1 MDPAT
6 VASVMRGQAWSV
18 RPEDTLESA
27 GRGLVEHRLHWAP
40 VGDASGAL
48 LAVLSAWDLL
58 RFSVEG
64 RAPSMPVWQACTYR
78 PVSVAPQT
86 PVAEAAQLMR
96 ELKLHHLPV
105 QAADGRLVGVVSSLD
120 LLG

>member
-6 VASVMRGQAWSV
+6 VGSVMHLQVWTV

-40 VGDASGAL
+40 VVDASGAV

-58 RFSVEG
+58 RFAVEG
-64 RAPSMPVWQACTYR
+64 RAPTMPVWQACTYR
-78 PVSVAPQT
+78 PVAVAAET
-86 PVAEAAQLMR
+86 PLAQAAQLMR

-105 QAADGRLVGVVSSLD
+105 LSQDGWLAGVVSSLD
-120 LLG
+120 LMA

>member
-1 MDPAT
+1 MNPAT
-6 VASVMRGQAWSV
+6 VGTVMQAQVWTV

-40 VGDASGAL
+40 VVDASGAV

-64 RAPSMPVWQACTYR
+64 RPPTMPVWQACTYR
-78 PVSVAPQT
+78 PVSVAAGT

-105 QAADGRLVGVVSSLD
+105 LSADGGLAGVVSSLD
-120 LLG
+120 LVG